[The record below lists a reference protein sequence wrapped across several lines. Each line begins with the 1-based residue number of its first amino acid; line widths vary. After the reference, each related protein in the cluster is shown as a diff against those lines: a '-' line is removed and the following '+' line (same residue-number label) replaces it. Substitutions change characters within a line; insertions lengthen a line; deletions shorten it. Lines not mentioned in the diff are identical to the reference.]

1 MAITTKEQERKA
13 LAQIR
18 KIVEGLGEFSYV
30 ATAFEGCFEDA
41 EQNIEY
47 DFGCSMKQRADAA
60 TKKADDLE
68 KKVAELEHQLKKK
81 ELDERDLRLA
91 IEKVKAEDSETITA
105 LRQQIISDDDLEDLR
120 QLVSNHEYEQAEA
133 AAKAAQDIVK
143 YADSPSSKEFS
154 EAVRLHRA
162 YTSAADY
169 SKGLKQRIEAA
180 QAARRS
186 N

>member
-1 MAITTKEQERKA
+1 MTIATKEQERKA

-18 KIVEGLGEFSYV
+18 KIIDGLGEDSYIGM
-30 ATAFEGCFEDA
+30 AFEGCFEIA
-41 EQNIEY
+41 EENIEN
-47 DFGCSMKQRADAA
+47 DFGCSMKQRVDAA
-60 TKKADDLE
+60 TKKASDLE

-105 LRQQIISDDDLEDLR
+105 LRQQLISDDDLEDFR
-120 QLVSNHEYEQAEA
+120 QLVSNHEYEQTEA
-133 AAKAAQDIVK
+133 ASKAAQDIVK

-169 SKGLKQRIEAA
+169 SKSLKQRIEAA
-180 QAARRS
+180 QAARR
-186 N
+186 NK